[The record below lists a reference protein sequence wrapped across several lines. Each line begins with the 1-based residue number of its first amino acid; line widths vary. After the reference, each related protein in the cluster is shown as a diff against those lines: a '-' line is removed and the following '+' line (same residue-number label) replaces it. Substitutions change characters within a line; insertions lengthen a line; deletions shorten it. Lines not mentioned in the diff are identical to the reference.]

1 MKFDDLDAKMRVF
14 ETAHDHCV
22 LPGIHIVVRL
32 DGRGFTRLTKD
43 VMAFE
48 APFDARFRDVM
59 VAVVQHLMESGVRA
73 VFGYTQSDEISLLLH
88 RDETSFGRK
97 ERKLNSILAGEAS
110 GVASLRFGK
119 PVAFDARVCQLPT
132 EALVVDYFRWRQED
146 ATRNALDAHCY
157 WALRGDGVAPRAAA
171 DQIAGRSIAEK
182 NEFLFQRGTNFN
194 DLPAWHKRGVGVRW
208 SRVVVEGVDPRDGR
222 RVATERRRLTVED
235 ELPARDEYD
244 CYVRALLAESEG
256 S

>member
-32 DGRGFTRLTKD
+32 DGRGFTRFTKD

-48 APFDARFRDVM
+48 APFDVRFRDVM
-59 VAVVQHLMESGVRA
+59 VAVVQHLMECGVRA

-88 RDETSFGRK
+88 RDDSSFARK

-110 GVASLRFGK
+110 GVASLRFGR

-146 ATRNALDAHCY
+146 AKRNALDAHCY
-157 WALRGDGVAPRAAA
+157 WALRGEGVEPKAAA
-171 DQIAGRSIAEK
+171 ERIAGRSIAEK
-182 NEFLFQRGTNFN
+182 NEFLFRRGTNFN
-194 DLPAWHKRGVGVRW
+194 DLPAWQKRGVGVRW

-222 RVATERRRLTVED
+222 RVAAERRRLAVDT
-235 ELPARDEYD
+235 ELPFGDDYSG
-244 CYVRALLAESEG
+244 YVRAALGDAAT
-256 S
+256 